1 MLACQMLHLGPQAT
15 LMQLISTAPDVAQL
29 RRRRQLAPTP
39 IPSPLADPRLDLVL
53 LFVLTECE
61 LGGQFCDAEAGLAP
75 RLGGLGG
82 LGAGGAMHI
91 ARFGAR
97 VRQIVPCLG
106 SQPPSIW
113 RWAAG
118 NAVGR
123 VLEGYSAEGACM
135 SDLVQP
141 TADQQESLLAHLRE
155 GFLIWSALQIVG
167 VSREAGRAPGPAVR

>member
-1 MLACQMLHLGPQAT
+1 MLRQSLTLADANMLACQMLHLGPQAT

-61 LGGQFCDAEAGLAP
+61 LGGQFVTPKRALHHAWAAWAAS
-75 RLGGLGG
+75 R
-82 LGAGGAMHI
+82 GGAMHI

-106 SQPPSIW
+106 RSRP
-113 RWAAG
+113 RFG
-118 NAVGR
+118 GGR
-123 VLEGYSAEGACM
+123 
-135 SDLVQP
+135 
-141 TADQQESLLAHLRE
+141 
-155 GFLIWSALQIVG
+155 
-167 VSREAGRAPGPAVR
+167 RATRSVVCWKGIRLKEPA